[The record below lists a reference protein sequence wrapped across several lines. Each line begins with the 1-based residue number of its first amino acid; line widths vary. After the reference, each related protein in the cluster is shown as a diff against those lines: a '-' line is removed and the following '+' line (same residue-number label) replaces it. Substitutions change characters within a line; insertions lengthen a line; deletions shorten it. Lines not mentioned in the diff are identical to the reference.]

1 MAIVSTSP
9 QHSPVRMALPTLLF
23 VFFISGF
30 TALLYQV
37 VWQRLLGLFSGSD
50 VRSVSI
56 VVASYLAG
64 LGLGSLLGGWLSD
77 RLGRRQ
83 AVQTYG
89 FCSLAIAAFA
99 IASRF
104 LFYDLLFRQ
113 LLPLANS
120 PLFLLPIVFVC
131 LLLPTTLMGL
141 SLPLLAKAI
150 NPHLLILP

>member
-1 MAIVSTSP
+1 MAIVSNSP
-9 QHSPVRMALPTLLF
+9 QYSPARMALPTLLF

-77 RLGRRQ
+77 RLSRRH

-113 LLPLANS
+113 LLPLADS
-120 PLFLLPIVFVC
+120 LLFLLPIVFVC
-131 LLLPTTLMGL
+131 LLIP
-141 SLPLLAKAI
+141 
-150 NPHLLILP
+150 